1 MHSLK
6 FNLTE
11 MLKTNEISHGNCNI
25 ISKFETFTKI
35 NVAFSLLGS
44 GIDKRLPG
52 TVIATNPYRNLLYA
66 INFQILLRWQSSLIF
81 KSIH

>member
-11 MLKTNEISHGNCNI
+11 MLKMNEISHGNCNI

-44 GIDKRLPG
+44 GVDKTITKNCDSNKPL
-52 TVIATNPYRNLLYA
+52 
-66 INFQILLRWQSSLIF
+66 
-81 KSIH
+81 

>member
-11 MLKTNEISHGNCNI
+11 MLKTNEISHGNRNI

-35 NVAFSLLGS
+35 NVALSFLGS
-44 GIDKRLPG
+44 SCDK
-52 TVIATNPYRNLLYA
+52 A
-66 INFQILLRWQSSLIF
+66 ITKKCDSDKPL
-81 KSIH
+81 